1 MHYIINIIPNIMLI
15 FDVLLKKYT
24 LLFKHSFFNVAN
36 ETNVYSIIVLLEFNL
51 SKLSKCI
58 NDYTKNDIKPNNNY
72 KDIKREIKEKS
83 KYVLTYIVW
92 MGLYDKISY
101 STTRSHA

>member
-1 MHYIINIIPNIMLI
+1 MLI

-36 ETNVYSIIVLLEFNL
+36 ETHVYLIIVLRVFNL
-51 SKLSKCI
+51 SKLSKRI
-58 NDYTKNDIKPNNNY
+58 NDNTKNNIKPNNNY
-72 KDIKREIKEKS
+72 KEIKRDIKEKS

-92 MGLYDKISY
+92 MGLFDKFSD